1 MARPAGRLAGVD
13 EVHGAERALV
23 AGLVLEPARLAEVSG
38 WLRPQDFDL
47 PVCALVYRRL
57 LDLHHG
63 AGRVDPAGLVGLL
76 RGRGELRRDG
86 YPIVQVSGMFDGVP
100 VPARLPVYAGVV
112 VGGGLARQVSA
123 AGRRLEQACA
133 QSREPGRLLAAA
145 AVQRAALAGAQQRW
159 RALPAAG
166 LLNGGPP
173 VTPAHGSGP
182 VRLPEPAWGAAADE
196 LATVGGVLLA
206 PGLAA
211 GVGRWLAPADFTDPG
226 CRLAFDRIGQLTAR
240 GMPVDRVMLAA
251 DSAWR
256 DGPGRA
262 GQLNVLLARAQAAVS
277 TAGSTGF
284 YARRVLAASAG
295 RQVLGAAGQLVA
307 LGERR
312 RGGPEAVLAWGL
324 AALDALDGVRRQTR
338 LAAGPAR
345 TRADG
350 AGRGPE
356 LTRLPAGRC
365 RPVG

>member
-1 MARPAGRLAGVD
+1 
-13 EVHGAERALV
+13 
-23 AGLVLEPARLAEVSG
+23 
-38 WLRPQDFDL
+38 
-47 PVCALVYRRL
+47 
-57 LDLHHG
+57 
-63 AGRVDPAGLVGLL
+63 
-76 RGRGELRRDG
+76 
-86 YPIVQVSGMFDGVP
+86 MFDGVP

-240 GMPVDRVMLAA
+240 GMPVDRVILAA

-256 DGPGRA
+256 DTPGRA
-262 GQLNVLLARAQAAVS
+262 GALNVLLARAQAAVS